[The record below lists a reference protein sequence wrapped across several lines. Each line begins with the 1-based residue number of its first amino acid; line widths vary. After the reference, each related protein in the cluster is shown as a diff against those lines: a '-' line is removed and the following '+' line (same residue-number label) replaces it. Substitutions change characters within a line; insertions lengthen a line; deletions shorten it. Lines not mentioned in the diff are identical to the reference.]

1 MKFNLNIL
9 TTLFILSIGVV
20 CNSQENRTIIKGT
33 VHCWPTDT
41 IYLQTMPFNSPHS
54 SELKYQTISKDST
67 FSFEFESAD
76 KPFVVQ
82 LFLNRKAA
90 ESNKEQLLL
99 LNLTDKYYYGH
110 CIKFYTYET
119 TTFLLEPNK
128 VLNVDLERNWAIS
141 TLTPKKAKRYRE
153 LGIKVSENNTM
164 ETTQKTS
171 IRFSEPNSFQN
182 EYYQK
187 SFNLDDKFDK
197 RLDIYKTRTIGEAII
212 SFKKINQKL
221 LNNLESEKDKLS
233 VVFYDYIKAEIEFG
247 ARKEFLKFLM
257 FSKEKEMDTFF
268 SKEIPKEII
277 DIIEF
282 DKSKIN
288 ASTLISEEYNKF
300 LMLYLNFKMN
310 IQNKKYNRN
319 YEYDMQKIRTA
330 IRNFP
335 KESVYYF
342 LANYLL
348 QPQVNREYLIKTI
361 KNEEAV
367 EELITKTISKY
378 PEGELNDKLIQ
389 KYDL

>member
-1 MKFNLNIL
+1 MKKPLLPIL
-9 TTLFILSIGVV
+9 MLFII
-20 CNSQENRTIIKGT
+20 NSAIAQENRTIIKGT
-33 VHCWPTDT
+33 VHNWSTDT
-41 IYLQTMPFNSPHS
+41 IYMQTMPFNSPHS
-54 SELKYQTISKDST
+54 SELKYQIISKDST
-67 FSFEFESAD
+67 FSFEFENIE
-76 KPFVVQ
+76 KPIVVQ
-82 LFLNRKAA
+82 LYLSKKNA
-90 ESNKEQLLL
+90 ETNKEQLLL

-110 CIKFYTYET
+110 CIKFYTYGT

-128 VLNVDLERNWAIS
+128 VLNVDLERNWSIS
-141 TLTPKKAKRYRE
+141 QLSSEKAEKYRE

-164 ETTQKTS
+164 EITQKTS
-171 IRFSEPNSFQN
+171 IRFAEPNSFQD

-187 SFNLDDKFDK
+187 TFNLDDKFDK

-212 SFKKINQKL
+212 SFKKINQKT
-221 LNNLESEKDKLS
+221 LNNLELEKDKLS
-233 VVFYDYIKAEIEFG
+233 PVFYDYIKAEIEFG

-257 FSKEKEMDTFF
+257 LSKEKEIDTFF

-310 IQNKKYNRN
+310 IQNKKYNIN
-319 YEYDMQKIRTA
+319 YKDDIQKIRTA

-342 LANYLL
+342 LANHLL

-367 EELITKTISKY
+367 EELITKTITKY
-378 PEGELNDKLIQ
+378 PEGELNDKLIK